1 MSKPTHR
8 WTRIAP
14 AKWEDA
20 WEERLRFLGPE
31 RLAIVT
37 WPGSRSMKIEA
48 YCDAKTARRLTHQFG
63 GRAALLPKDLWSGAA
78 QAPRR
83 PLSIRGKLKIFSD
96 EAQWQAWERPEPN
109 RSLIPEG
116 VARLGDPPGSCRRY
130 LPKGLLIP
138 AGMAFG
144 TGDHATTGTC
154 LRILCDLA
162 RDLPRDFETA
172 DLGTGTGILAI
183 AAKFLGAGNVFAL
196 DNDPAA
202 VRVAKANARKNRCP
216 TINVAKG
223 SVLDWSPHISCHL
236 VIANLYSDLLIA
248 AAPVIARGL
257 RSGGSLIFSGVL
269 QTQVDEVSKTLR
281 REGFKILN
289 VVNRGKWC
297 AGLAAKKTSI

>member
-37 WPGSRSMKIEA
+37 WPDSRAMKIEA
-48 YCDAKTARRLTHQFG
+48 YCDEKTASLLTREFG
-63 GRAALLPKDLWSGAA
+63 GRSAPLPKDLWSGEA

-96 EAQWQAWERPEPN
+96 EAQWQAWEKPVPR
-109 RSLIPEG
+109 
-116 VARLGDPPGSCRRY
+116 
-130 LPKGLLIP
+130 GLLIP

-144 TGDHATTGTC
+144 TGEHSTTGTC
-154 LRILCDLA
+154 LRILCDLVKE
-162 RDLPRDFETA
+162 LPRGFEAA

-183 AAKFLGAGNVFAL
+183 AAGFLGAGNVFAL

-202 VRVAKANARKNRCP
+202 VRVAKANARKNRCKH
-216 TINVAKG
+216 IHVAKG
-223 SVLDWSPHISCHL
+223 SVLDWSPETPCHL
-236 VIANLYSDLLIA
+236 IIANLYSDLLIA
-248 AAPVIARGL
+248 AAPVIVRSL
-257 RSGGSLIFSGVL
+257 RPGGSLIFSGVL
-269 QTQVDEVSKTLR
+269 KTQRDEVSKALR
-281 REGFKILN
+281 HEGFQILKI
-289 VVNRGKWC
+289 VGRGKWC
-297 AGLAAKKTSI
+297 AGLAGKPG

>member
-37 WPGSRSMKIEA
+37 WPDSRAMKIEA
-48 YCDAKTARRLTHQFG
+48 YCDEKTAARLIKEFG
-63 GRAALLPKDLWSGAA
+63 GRSALLPKDLWSGKA

-96 EAQWQAWERPEPN
+96 EAQWSEWAK
-109 RSLIPEG
+109 
-116 VARLGDPPGSCRRY
+116 
-130 LPKGLLIP
+130 PKPVGLLVP

-144 TGDHATTGTC
+144 TGEHATTGTC
-154 LRILCDLA
+154 LRILSDLA
-162 RDLPRDFETA
+162 ESLPQGFEAA
-172 DLGTGTGILAI
+172 DLGAGSGILAI
-183 AAKFLGAGNVFAL
+183 ASEFLGAGKVFAL

-202 VRVAKANARKNRCP
+202 VRVAKANARKNRCKK
-216 TINVAKG
+216 IHVAKG
-223 SVLDWSPHISCHL
+223 SVLDWVPESPCHL

-248 AAPVIARGL
+248 AAPVIIRGV
-257 RSGGSLIFSGVL
+257 RPGGFLIFSGVL
-269 QTQVDEVSKTLR
+269 KTQADDVCRALL
-281 REGFKILN
+281 REGFKILKI
-289 VVNRGKWC
+289 VNRGKWC
-297 AGLAAKKTSI
+297 AGLAVKKSSLRY